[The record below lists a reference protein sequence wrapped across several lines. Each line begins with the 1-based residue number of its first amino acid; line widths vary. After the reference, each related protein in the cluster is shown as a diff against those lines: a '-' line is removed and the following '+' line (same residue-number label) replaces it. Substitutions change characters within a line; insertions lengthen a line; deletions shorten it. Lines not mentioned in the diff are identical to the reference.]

1 VTVNTAVKASTDE
14 YVLAIDGG
22 GTKTDVL
29 ALSTSGRLL
38 ARRRGSTS
46 SPQAIGLERAVAE
59 LDGLAQAI
67 VDELGVEGLR
77 QTNIYLSGLDTP
89 EEIDALGGAI
99 AGREW
104 LRGNPVLE
112 NDLFA
117 LLRTGTGSPN
127 AAVVVIGTGI
137 NAAAVRDDG
146 VTARFLALGT
156 ISGDRGG
163 GSALGSDALWHAAR
177 SEDGRGPKTI
187 LEHLVP
193 AVFGLETVREV
204 SLGLHF
210 GRLDDRLVRTLSR
223 TILEAARQGDAV
235 AEAVVDVEASEA
247 AVMASVLLER
257 LELQNAAVPV
267 VLGGGVIASGDERLI
282 GGIKRGLAERAPH
295 AIIQPTSAPP
305 IVGAGLLALETIG
318 LRDEGALERAGAE
331 ILSRLALATA

>member
-1 VTVNTAVKASTDE
+1 MTEAAVTE

-22 GTKTDVL
+22 GTKTDVI
-29 ALSTSGRLL
+29 ALSTDGRML
-38 ARRRGSTS
+38 ARRRGATS
-46 SPQAIGLERAVAE
+46 SPQAIGLARAVAE
-59 LDGLAQAI
+59 LDSLAEPI
-67 VDELGVEGLR
+67 VEELGPAGLV

-89 EEIDALGGAI
+89 EEIDALKGAI
-99 AGREW
+99 AGRAW
-104 LRGNPVLE
+104 LGGVPVLE

-137 NAAAVRDDG
+137 NAAAVREDG
-146 VTARFLALGT
+146 ETARFLALGT
-156 ISGDRGG
+156 ITGDRGG

-187 LEHLVP
+187 LQFMVP
-193 AVFGLETVREV
+193 AVFGVETVREV

-235 AEAVVDVEASEA
+235 AGAVVDVEAAEA

-257 LELQNAAVPV
+257 LELQNAVVPV

-282 GGIKRGLAERAPH
+282 SGIRQGLAERVPH

-318 LRDEGALERAGAE
+318 LKDEAALERAGAQ
-331 ILSRLALATA
+331 ILAAASLVTA

>member
-1 VTVNTAVKASTDE
+1 VTPPATEAAATD

-22 GTKTDVL
+22 GTKTDVI
-29 ALSTSGRLL
+29 ALSTEGRLL

-46 SPQAIGLERAVAE
+46 SPQAIGLEKAVAE
-59 LDGLAQAI
+59 LDGLAQSI
-67 VDELGVEGLR
+67 VGELGAAGVQ

-99 AGREW
+99 AGRPW
-104 LRGNPVLE
+104 LRGTPVLE

-117 LLRTGTGSPN
+117 LLRTGTASPS

-146 VTARFLALGT
+146 ATARFLALGT

-187 LEHLVP
+187 LEYLVP
-193 AVFGLETVREV
+193 AVFGLGTVREV

-223 TILEAARQGDAV
+223 TVLDAAGQGDAV
-235 AEAVVDVEASEA
+235 AGAIVDVEAAEA

-257 LELQNAAVPV
+257 LELQNAEVPV

-282 GGIKRGLAERAPH
+282 GGIRRRLAERAPH

-318 LRDEGALERAGAE
+318 LRDDALLERAGAE
-331 ILSRLALATA
+331 ILRSSLPVTA